1 MNILKGINITLSFLL
16 ELAMLFAIGNWGY
29 HSNSNA
35 LVKWALAIGL
45 PLILI
50 IVWGIFFAPRSNRRL
65 PAIPG
70 SLLSLGLFLLAAFV
84 LYQSDQPTAG
94 IVLAIVATANRVLT
108 LYWKQW

>member
-1 MNILKGINITLSFLL
+1 MNILKGINIALSFLL
-16 ELAMLFAIGNWGY
+16 ELAMLIAIGYWGY
-29 HSNSNA
+29 HGSPNT
-35 LVKWALAIGL
+35 LTRWTLAIGL
-45 PLILI
+45 PLILV

-70 SLLSLGLFLLAAFV
+70 SLLSLGLFLLAAFA

-94 IVLAIVATANRVLT
+94 ITLAIISVVNRILV